1 MKPKHNK
8 KRNTAFLFEALVR
21 EMTKAVVRG
30 NKKRKNKVL
39 KIVKEHFAR
48 GKPLYKELQ
57 LYKSIYETKNV
68 DHLTA
73 AKIMVECRNEHRHL
87 DKKEVFKHQSFLI
100 SEVNK
105 TISSRVYNN
114 FVPNYRALATIAQ
127 LFNDDTPAKSRVLL
141 ENKLIKQMIL
151 KNRPAQEKKGVD
163 DFTFKQY
170 VKVFNK
176 EYSSLLSEQKM
187 VLGLFINDPTSL
199 VSFLN
204 EEIGRLRSSLQKGLD
219 STEIKED
226 KIMTENTNKIIQLL
240 DDVKNNKLSEQTI
253 VDILKIQKLV
263 SEIQSNDD

>member
-30 NKKRKNKVL
+30 NKKKKNKVL
-39 KIVKEHFAR
+39 KIMKEHFAK
-48 GKPLYKELQ
+48 GNPLYKELQ

-73 AKIMVECRNEHRHL
+73 AKIVVECRNEHRQL
-87 DKKEVFKHQSFLI
+87 DKKEVFKYQSFLI

-105 TISSRVYNN
+105 TVSPRVYNN

-127 LFNDDTPAKSRVLL
+127 LFSDNTPAKTRVLL
-141 ENKLIKQMIL
+141 ENNLIKQMTIPQTTL
-151 KNRPAQEKKGVD
+151 PEKKGLD
-163 DFTFKQY
+163 DFTFTQY

-176 EYSSLLSEQKM
+176 EYSTLLSEQKM
-187 VLGLFINDPTSL
+187 VLGLFINDQVSL
-199 VSFLN
+199 ASFLN
-204 EEIGRLRSSLQKGLD
+204 EEVGRLRCALQKGLEAR
-219 STEIKED
+219 EIKED
-226 KIMTENTNKIIQLL
+226 TVMNENTKKIIQIL
-240 DDVKNNKLSEQTI
+240 DNVKNTKLSEQTI
-253 VDILKIQKLV
+253 IDILKIQKLV

>member
-39 KIVKEHFAR
+39 KIMKEHFAK

-68 DHLTA
+68 DRLTA
-73 AKIMVECRNEHRHL
+73 AKIVVECRNEHRQL
-87 DKKEVFKHQSFLI
+87 DKKKVFKYQSFLI

-105 TISSRVYNN
+105 TVSPRVYNN

-127 LFNDDTPAKSRVLL
+127 LFSDDTPAKTRVLL
-141 ENKLIKQMIL
+141 ENSLIKQMTIL
-151 KNRPAQEKKGVD
+151 QKSLPEKKGLD

-170 VKVFNK
+170 VKTFNR
-176 EYSSLLSEQKM
+176 EYSGLLAEQKTI
-187 VLGLFINDPTSL
+187 LGLFINDQTSL
-199 VSFLN
+199 ISFLN
-204 EEIGRLRSSLQKGLD
+204 EEIGRLREALQEGLN
-219 STEIKED
+219 THEIKED
-226 KIMTENTNKIIQLL
+226 EVMTENTKRIIKIL
-240 DDVKNNKLSEQTI
+240 DDIKNKKLSEQTI
-253 VDILKIQKLV
+253 IDILKIQKLV
-263 SEIQSNDD
+263 SEIQSNGD